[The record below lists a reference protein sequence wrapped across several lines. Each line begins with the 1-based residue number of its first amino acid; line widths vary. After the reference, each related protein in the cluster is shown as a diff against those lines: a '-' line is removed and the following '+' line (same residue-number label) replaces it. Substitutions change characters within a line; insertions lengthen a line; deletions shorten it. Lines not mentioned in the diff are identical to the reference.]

1 MIYPIVMVFITQ
13 SITVV
18 IVWEKYTY
26 FHKVTSIVHVSGR
39 FPVIVS
45 IAAIC
50 GNQALLSSL
59 VKLILKIYNY
69 FKILISSRL
78 FQALSQWGRRERKSH
93 PKSWRGRKKRK
104 RKQAPLP
111 LLSPVSSRFIF
122 VFNCAFSIQRTRLSR
137 SPEQATSA
145 SSALHER

>member
-1 MIYPIVMVFITQ
+1 MMIYPIVIAFITQ

-26 FHKVTSIVHVSGR
+26 FYEVTSIVHVPGL
-39 FPVIVS
+39 FPVIVW
-45 IAAIC
+45 IAAIR
-50 GNQALLSSL
+50 GNQALLSTL

-69 FKILISSRL
+69 FKNLWFSSALACSRL
-78 FQALSQWGRRERKSH
+78 SVSGEDA
-93 PKSWRGRKKRK
+93 KSWRGAKKRK
-104 RKQAPLP
+104 RKQAALP

-137 SPEQATSA
+137 SPEQATWAPST
-145 SSALHER
+145 LHER